1 MRRYSLTTLRLI
13 LAIASTLVASLGV
26 ATTAA
31 QAIVV
36 TDNGTTA
43 GVSIVPDSRNDSL
56 PGSVSAGT
64 SAASCTDPWL
74 ASDLGGPALPNEAL
88 CYRGGSVMHKNE
100 TFALTWDQHR
110 AFWSQTRGYVEQF
123 LRDVADSSGSLGSPF
138 AVTTQYNDAGGR
150 AQNAS
155 VFGGGCID
163 YGQVGSSLCNF
174 GNPTGVGH
182 DFPASGCPVTGD
194 SFVTPSAVI
203 LNADCLTDAQLKT
216 EVSTMVSQTG
226 ILGRTQPGYTPLV
239 TLLLPPMVKTCL
251 DAGGTF
257 CSVNGDLTP
266 PPPAVSTANT
276 AAGKIPAGTYHVE
289 VTYDLSGSESAPS
302 SSQTVTTTDGNSQ
315 NSQITISAPPVAPG
329 ETGWNAY
336 VTGSNGLNYTLQNG
350 SPVANNTDLTLTQLS
365 SGGAAPPDDM
375 AYCSYH
381 SQVNVSG
388 VDVAYVVQPWSAG
401 TACDEPDAPKIPDNP
416 TPLQMAVGV
425 GQRLVS
431 PLSQAELAAIVN
443 PGFNGWAGKDGTEI
457 EDNEGCVP
465 LGNQLDKVTLGSTA
479 YFLQRESNNA
489 GLLEFD
495 PATYFG
501 CAPQVDL
508 APSFVAPSPINE
520 GDVVEFDGSATDST
534 LIVPN
539 QGYAWNFGDGTTG
552 TGPSLV
558 HTFGKAGEYKVTLTV
573 TDRGGNV
580 NTLTQTIDVLGPDGL
595 PVGAA
600 PTTPT
605 PPTAPIAPAPTTGGG
620 SGGGS
625 TAGPALSVHLQ
636 MLPQS
641 LKSVLRKGIAVRV
654 TSNRAANGIATVWIS
669 RAVAR
674 RAHIK
679 TGKAGV
685 VRIGLGTV
693 ASVKNGTVTLR
704 LHLSP
709 AVAKKLRHLGHVSL
723 TVRLALVSAGNH
735 RLAIVAAGRY

>member
-1 MRRYSLTTLRLI
+1 LIKMRRYSLTTRRLI
-13 LAIASTLVASLGV
+13 LAIASTLIASLGI

-36 TDNGTTA
+36 NDNGTNA
-43 GVSIVPDSRNDSL
+43 GVSIVPGSRTDSL
-56 PGSVSAGT
+56 PGGVSAVT
-64 SAASCTDPWL
+64 SASSCTDPWL

-88 CYRGGSVMHKNE
+88 CYRGGAVMHKNE
-100 TFALTWDQHR
+100 TFALTWDQQR
-110 AFWSQTRGYVEQF
+110 AYWSQTRGYVEQF

-150 AQNAS
+150 AANAS

-163 YGQVGSSLCNF
+163 YGQVGNSSCNF
-174 GNPTGVGH
+174 GSPTGVGH
-182 DFPASGCPVTGD
+182 DFPTSGCPVTGD

-203 LNADCLTDAQLKT
+203 MNNACLTDAQLQN

-226 ILGRTQPGYTPLV
+226 ILGRTRPGYTPLV

-251 DAGGTF
+251 SAGGAF

-266 PPPAVSTANT
+266 PPPAVSSANT
-276 AAGKIPAGTYHVE
+276 AAGKITAGTYHVE
-289 VTYDLSGSESAPS
+289 VTYDLSGNESAPS
-302 SSQTVTTTDGNSQ
+302 SSQTVTTVDSNSQ

-336 VTGSNGLNYTLQNG
+336 VTGPNGLRYTLQNG
-350 SPVANNTDLTLTQLS
+350 SPTANNADLTLTQLTT
-365 SGGAAPPDDM
+365 GGAAPPDDM

-381 SQVNVSG
+381 SQVNVGG
-388 VDVAYVVQPWSAG
+388 VAVAYVVQPWSAG
-401 TACDEPDAPKIPDNP
+401 TACDEPDAPKIPDTP

-443 PGFNGWAGKDGTEI
+443 PGLNGWAGRDGTEI
-457 EDNEGCVP
+457 EDNEGCIP
-465 LGNQLDKVTLGSTA
+465 LGNQLDKVTLGASSQNP

-489 GLLEFD
+489 GILEFD
-495 PATYFG
+495 PVTYFG
-501 CAPQVDL
+501 CAPVVDL
-508 APSFVAPSPINE
+508 GPAFVAPSAVNE
-520 GDVVEFDGSATDST
+520 GDVVQFDGSATDST
-534 LIVPN
+534 LIVPS
-539 QGYAWNFGDGTTG
+539 QGYAWNFGDGTTA
-552 TGPSLV
+552 TGPSIV
-558 HTFGKAGEYKVTLTV
+558 HTYGKAGKYNVTLTV

-580 NTLTQTIDVLGPDGL
+580 NTLTQTIDVLGPDGE

-600 PTTPT
+600 PTTP
-605 PPTAPIAPAPTTGGG
+605 APNTGGGG
-620 SGGGS
+620 SGGTTS
-625 TAGPALSVHLQ
+625 GPALNVHLQ

-654 TSNRAANGIATVWIS
+654 TSNRAANGIATVWIT
-669 RAVAR
+669 RATAK

-679 TGKAGV
+679 TGKAV
-685 VRIGLGTV
+685 AVRIGLGTV
-693 ASVKNGTVTLR
+693 ASVTNGTVTLR

-709 AVAKKLRHLGHVSL
+709 TVAKKLRGLRHVSL

-735 RLAIVAAGRY
+735 RLSIVAAGRY